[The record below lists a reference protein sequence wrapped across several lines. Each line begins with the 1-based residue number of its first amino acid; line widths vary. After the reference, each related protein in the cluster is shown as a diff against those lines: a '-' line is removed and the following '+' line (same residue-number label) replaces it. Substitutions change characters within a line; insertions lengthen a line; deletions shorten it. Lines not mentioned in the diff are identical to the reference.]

1 MASVAGMTK
10 AGMTLRKYTAMLV
23 LFAWSS
29 VLYAESETV
38 SAIIPWQGQGQLLSA
53 GPDKL
58 RFKGSIE
65 GIMYLETLEGP
76 LNDAPVECVIVQDID
91 LTTEAT
97 SASGNCTIAVSPEDT
112 ALAELTCS
120 GMEGYCVG
128 EFKLTGGTG
137 KYSGIS
143 GSGKLTVRSPIYTV
157 AQNLSDSSIVQIAS
171 GLMQVPELTVTSP

>member
-143 GSGKLTVRSPIYTV
+143 GS
-157 AQNLSDSSIVQIAS
+157 
-171 GLMQVPELTVTSP
+171 